1 MNFYRIS
8 VGAHSLSMW
17 SKEDAEVLRNA
28 RITARLTGQAALVVQ
43 VLPDYRVVATVQ
55 PNEETGEVIPVRG
68 SVSD

>member
-8 VGAHSLSMW
+8 VGAHSLSLW
-17 SKEDAEVLRNA
+17 SHEEAAVLRNA

-43 VLPDYRVVATVQ
+43 VLPDYRIVATVQ